1 MTSKINKINSD
12 EISSAS
18 ERRESLNSVQFS
30 DDSSESESS
39 TGSVNVRTVHTI
51 IATDIPNAIDSEITA
66 TAGSLEECY
75 ITDEIDV
82 MKTVIK
88 NTNESKIN
96 IEDNKD
102 TCHDDNKIYNTTFDN
117 ELTRNKIITK
127 VSASPLHTKI
137 KKSKLTPKK
146 DSLENSIFSTPTK
159 SKVQFV
165 NEKSRISILQVRML
179 Q

>member
-66 TAGSLEECY
+66 GSLEECY

-117 ELTRNKIITK
+117 ELTTNKIITK
-127 VSASPLHTKI
+127 VSALPLHTKI
-137 KKSKLTPKK
+137 EKTKLTPKK
-146 DSLENSIFSTPTK
+146 DSLETSIFSTPTK